1 MKEIIKQCRL
11 SLSPLTD
18 PGQAQAMRAY
28 MKNRFEFLGIP
39 APERRK
45 ACVDIIRQLKT
56 ADADQLLAVAT
67 DLWACKEREYQYLA
81 VDILARHY
89 RRLRPEDVPALLAL
103 AQQKSWWDSVDGL
116 AGVLGDLLR
125 LHLTGDREIQ
135 KTMDA
140 ALLHEDFWV
149 RRIALLHQLGWREKT
164 DVDRLCR
171 YALTLAG
178 EDEFFIRKAIGW
190 ALRDY
195 AWHDPAMIKTF
206 LDQHKDQFSALTQ
219 REASKNLEKLG
230 F

>member
-1 MKEIIKQCRL
+1 MKEIIRQCRL
-11 SLSPLTD
+11 DLSPLAD
-18 PGQAQAMRAY
+18 PVRAQGMSAY

-67 DLWACKEREYQYLA
+67 GLWNCREREYQYLA
-81 VDILARHY
+81 IDILAKHY
-89 RRLRPEDVPALLAL
+89 RHLRVQDVPALLAL
-103 AQQKSWWDSVDGL
+103 VQQKSWWDSVDGL
-116 AGVLGDLLR
+116 AGVFGDLLR
-125 LHLTGDREIQ
+125 LHLTEDRKIQ
-135 KTMDA
+135 QTMDA

-171 YALTLAG
+171 YALTLAA

-195 AWHDPAMIKTF
+195 AWHDPAMISVF
-206 LDQHKDQFSALTQ
+206 LDQHKAQFSALTQ
-219 REASKNLEKLG
+219 REAGKNLKKLG

>member
-1 MKEIIKQCRL
+1 MKEIIRQCRI
-11 SLSPLTD
+11 SLSPLAD
-18 PGQAQAMRAY
+18 PARAQGMRAY

-39 APERRK
+39 APDRRK
-45 ACVDIIRQLKT
+45 ASVDIIRQLKT
-56 ADADQLLAVAT
+56 ADADQLLVVAT
-67 DLWACKEREYQYLA
+67 DLWGCKEREYQYLA
-81 VDILARHY
+81 VDILAKHY
-89 RRLRPEDVPALLAL
+89 RRLGQKDVPALLAL
-103 AQQKSWWDSVDGL
+103 VQQKSWWDSVDGL
-116 AGVLGDLLR
+116 AGVFGDLLR
-125 LHLTGDREIQ
+125 LHLTEDRKIQ

-171 YALTLAG
+171 YALALAA

-195 AWHDPAMIKTF
+195 AWHDPAMIRAF
-206 LDQHKDQFSALTQ
+206 LDQHKGQFSVLTQ
-219 REASKNLEKLG
+219 REAAKNLEKLG